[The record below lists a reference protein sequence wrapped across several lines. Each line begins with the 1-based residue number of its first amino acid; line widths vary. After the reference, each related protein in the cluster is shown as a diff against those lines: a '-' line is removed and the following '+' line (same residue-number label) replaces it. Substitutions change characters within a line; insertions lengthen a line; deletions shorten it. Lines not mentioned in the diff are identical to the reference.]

1 MEILVRNL
9 EGTKQDPQ
17 GIQVLIPLRR
27 LSLNSS
33 VCRLRSCLMVGYCN
47 KDLPLEETIFLD
59 TWDIVGSKD

>member
-27 LSLNSS
+27 LFLNSS